1 MTIKAHVLDYTPSAF
16 RRSLDR
22 QQQPA
27 EGEHVATVLDDM
39 ADGILAIDYAL
50 TFAGFGYEARQL
62 TLSIVGLLGDGA
74 DAVLEAFDGELAA
87 HLNCSDRTIR
97 RWRSAHLK
105 ESERIRFALLEIKEG
120 EYDADNRVYGKTSY
134 RFITPDYVDAV
145 VTDARASELYARDRR
160 AAIETAAEEHY
171 ADIPDAPPRRRKRKP
186 RRAPAV
192 KVEQAFVNAARS
204 VEKGRRALQDLSDD
218 SRAALLESRQGAEL
232 REMLL
237 KLQADIAEVLEKFPQ
252 PAETEELEEGIGH
265 FVRYPPADEQDEAS
279 AEDMGVWE
287 KVERRAVG
295 APSVLTREVSLRP
308 PEEPPPGR
316 QEMTAEELEAEAVR
330 AEACGEM

>member
-27 EGEHVATVLDDM
+27 EAEHVATVLDDM

-50 TFAGFGYEARQL
+50 TFAGFGYAARQL
-62 TLSIVGLLGDGA
+62 TLSIVGLLGGGA
-74 DAVLEAFDGELAA
+74 GAVLEVFDGKLAE

-97 RWRSAHLK
+97 RWRSAHLE
-105 ESERIRFALLEIKEG
+105 ESERKKFALLEIQES
-120 EYDADNRVYGKTSY
+120 EYDADDQGYGKTSY
-134 RFITPDYVDAV
+134 RFSAPDYVDAV
-145 VTDARASELYARDRR
+145 VTDARASDLYRRDRR
-160 AAIETAAEEHY
+160 AAIESAAEEHY
-171 ADIPDAPPRRRKRKP
+171 ADIPNAPPRRRKRKP
-186 RRAPAV
+186 RRAPTV

-204 VEKGRRALQDLSDD
+204 VEKGRRALQDLSGD
-218 SRAALLESRQGAEL
+218 SRAALLESKQGEEL
-232 REMLL
+232 RKTLL

-252 PAETEELEEGIGH
+252 PAEVEELEKGIGH

-279 AEDMGVWE
+279 ADDIEWE

-308 PEEPPPGR
+308 PEQPPPGL
-316 QEMTAEELEAEAVR
+316 QEASAEELEAEAVR